1 LKKLLFAVAALA
13 LFATPLAFANQAGG
27 NDCGQF
33 NGAYL
38 NNRLS
43 TTPLRVVTIQQL
55 RDTPGTMGD
64 NAISCK

>member
-1 LKKLLFAVAALA
+1 LKKLLLAVAALA

-27 NDCGQF
+27 NLCGQF
-33 NGAYL
+33 NGEYL
-38 NNRLS
+38 KNQLS
-43 TTPLRVVTIQQL
+43 TIRELTIQQL